1 MPISAVSK
9 PKPDQ
14 KIIEV
19 DVNHKEVKLRGS
31 KHTGLEIKQAA
42 ITQGVP
48 IQLDFQLSVH
58 KGKKWDVIDDTETIV
73 ITDKSEFRAVDSDDN
88 S

>member
-1 MPISAVSK
+1 MSISSVSK

-14 KIIEV
+14 KVIEII
-19 DVNHKEVKLRGS
+19 VNHREVKLRGP

-42 ITQGVP
+42 IAQGVA

-58 KGKKWDVIDDTETIV
+58 KGKKWDVIDDAEPV
-73 ITDKSEFRAVDSDDN
+73 NVNEHSEFRAVDSDDN